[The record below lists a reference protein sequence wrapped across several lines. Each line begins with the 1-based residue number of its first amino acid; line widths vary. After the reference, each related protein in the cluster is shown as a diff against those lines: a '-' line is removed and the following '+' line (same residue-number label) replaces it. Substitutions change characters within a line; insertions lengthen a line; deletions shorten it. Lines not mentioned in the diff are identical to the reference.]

1 MIAEISH
8 INHVL
13 SSILVIKFWNFTVFW
28 FRSNSPQVRRN
39 IISIITNL
47 AYELPHGLWNGL
59 RLTIL
64 RNYEVLEKSQ
74 LRLKTA

>member
-8 INHVL
+8 INHIL
-13 SSILVIKFWNFTVFW
+13 PSIVVIKCWNFTVFY
-28 FRSNSPQVRRN
+28 FRSDSSQVRRN
-39 IISIITNL
+39 VISSITNL
-47 AYELPHGLWNGL
+47 AYELPRGLWNGL

-74 LRLKTA
+74 IRLKT